1 MCRFL
6 LCKSKKLINPQH
18 ILKEFSTMAEKS
30 KAFDGDWQGDG
41 WGFSW
46 LNKNNKW
53 QLYRSLNPIWKDIQS
68 FNRLGTPSKM
78 FLIHARSATFPQ
90 HKGNIEFNQPYLNGP
105 YAFVFNGYLKGVSL
119 SIPGKI
125 GAEKIWYL
133 LQKILAHPQGGHK
146 ARNQAHPAGVVE
158 ALEKVKNL
166 LKKNTKQ
173 IQALNIGLS
182 DGKKIYALSYFANH
196 PEYYRLCYFRT
207 KGLSLISSEPIGEY
221 DFQESTS
228 GSILSF

>member
-6 LCKSKKLINPQH
+6 LCKSSKLIDPQQL
-18 ILKEFSTMAEKS
+18 LKEFSEMAEKS

-46 LNKNNKW
+46 LDNKKKW
-53 QLYRSLNPIWKDIQS
+53 QLYRSLNPVWKDQS
-68 FNRLGTPSKM
+68 HFDSFPKTNM
-78 FLIHARSATFPQ
+78 CIIHARSATFPQ
-90 HKGNIEFNQPYLNGP
+90 HKGNVEFNQPYLNDS

-125 GAEKIWYL
+125 GAEKIWFL
-133 LQKILAHPQGGHK
+133 LQKILQEKKP
-146 ARNQAHPAGVVE
+146 VD
-158 ALEKVKNL
+158 ALEKIRNI

-173 IQALNIGLS
+173 IQALNVGLS
-182 DGKKIYALSYFANH
+182 DGKNMYALSYFTNH
-196 PEYYRLCYFRT
+196 PEYYRLRYF
-207 KGLSLISSEPIGEY
+207 KSKELSIISSEPIGEY
-221 DFQESTS
+221 NFSNTLS

>member
-6 LCKSKKLINPQH
+6 LLKSKKPINPQP
-18 ILKEFSTMAEKS
+18 ILEKFAIMAERS

-46 LNKNNKW
+46 LDDKNSWK
-53 QLYRSLNPIWKDIQS
+53 LYRSLKPIWKDQS
-68 FNRLGTPSKM
+68 SFDSFPKTGM
-78 FLIHARSATFPQ
+78 FAIHARSATFPQ
-90 HKGNIEFNQPYLNGP
+90 HKGNIEFNQPYVNNP
-105 YAFVFNGYLKGVSL
+105 AIFVFNGYLKGVTL

-125 GAEKIWYL
+125 GAEKIWFL
-133 LQKILAHPQGGHK
+133 LQKALKEKKPI
-146 ARNQAHPAGVVE
+146 E
-158 ALEKVKNL
+158 ALEKVKNI

-182 DGKKIYALSYFANH
+182 DGKNIFALSYYTKH
-196 PEYYRLCYFRT
+196 PEYYRLRYIKT
-207 KGLSLISSEPIGEY
+207 KELSLISSEPIGEY
-221 DFQESTS
+221 NFSESSS

>member
-6 LCKSKKLINPQH
+6 LAKSNKAFSPKQL
-18 ILKEFSTMAEKS
+18 LKDFAQMAEKS

-46 LNKNNKW
+46 LDKNNKW
-53 QLYRSLNPIWKDIQS
+53 QLYRSLKPVWKDQS
-68 FNRLGTPSKM
+68 SFDSFAKTSM
-78 FLIHARSATFPQ
+78 YVIHARSATFPQ
-90 HKGNIEFNQPYLNGP
+90 HKGYIEFNQPYMNNTC
-105 YAFVFNGYLKGVSL
+105 AFVFNGYLKGVTL

-133 LQKILAHPQGGHK
+133 LQKTLKEKKP
-146 ARNQAHPAGVVE
+146 VE
-158 ALEKVKNL
+158 ALEKVKNI
-166 LKKNTKQ
+166 LKKNTKI

-182 DGKKIYALSYFANH
+182 DGKNIYAITYYTMH
-196 PEYYRLCYFRT
+196 PEYYRLCYLKTRE
-207 KGLSLISSEPIGEY
+207 LSVICSEPIGEY
-221 DFQESTS
+221 NLSQTIS